1 MRHPES
7 DALAFSPYL
16 SQTTTDSMTDQTT
29 TQDTRQLPSTV
40 AALLAFRCEAYSDKG
55 KCQHNRCVQQMRGG
69 YLSRDACDAQ
79 LMSYSL
85 GGIPVSYCCLLGRD
99 GPGGQADQSRGQ
111 FP

>member
-1 MRHPES
+1 
-7 DALAFSPYL
+7 
-16 SQTTTDSMTDQTT
+16 MTDQTT

-85 GGIPVSYCCLLGRD
+85 GGDPSELLL
-99 GPGGQADQSRGQ
+99 PIGQRWPWGTSRSIKGAV
-111 FP
+111 PLRHSRLT